1 MSKSYEEALAEL
13 DFVQTPE
20 QFSALVDQLSVTAQG
35 AVTVL
40 YSGGY
45 LFPKDDKEGFMS
57 GTSIIAAMVENGDDV
72 RVVDKSDAGR
82 FLNSKRNPKLIGALT
97 RIFNEP
103 LVKGGKA
110 QLFMNGHIIN
120 GKRQRDGIWDRVS
133 EKFVRDTTGHVL
145 TVTGA
150 AALDRIFA
158 QTELPAL
165 LETSG
170 IESVDG
176 IPIEFLRKLDN
187 SSPRMNGVPLKVF
200 NVLKAQSEYRA
211 GRLLIAI
218 DQSGA
223 PLGNIDP
230 PFVDT
235 RLFFEDIPGLDGHS
249 PSVESP
255 MVSLAEF
262 WNIQGIKDNREGIE
276 TLRQINADLTNAAN
290 IWLRMQDTLRH
301 QQTLKQLKVLG
312 AGAVVFDF
320 VFAAQEA
327 KILFD
332 AGNSAKANRLLAEWF
347 VKVSAGT
354 LSAELT
360 FMALAATAASGPF
373 AALMVGMLTLL
384 AASTGSELA
393 GNGFNWLADHL
404 LPWSDD
410 FINRLKSGMD
420 SLPIPPQPRIDPII
434 LDLNG
439 DGISTLSLTSGLRYF
454 DHDASGF
461 AERTSWMMPEDGL
474 LVHDLNLDRN
484 INTGRELFGNHT
496 LRPDGSLASDGFAV
510 LRDLDSN
517 KDGRLN
523 ELDLAW
529 RQLQVWKDSNGNTIV
544 DPGELLKLSE
554 AGVLFLNLNST
565 ASTFVDSG
573 ENQHRLVGSFATL
586 QGQERSMV
594 DVWFAVD
601 HARSAP
607 LAELVIDPEIR
618 SLPWLAGLGNVPD
631 LHLAMAMDVSGQLQ
645 ITVRQWIQSNSI
657 ERRALLDSLIFRWA
671 GAEIVDRTKPYVYRT
686 DARKFLAV
694 ERFLGQSIP
703 PNAWSELSAQQLLGL
718 YDLLRDQIDQRLSYQ
733 ADLSPFFAA
742 LRLRWDSVR
751 GRVELDER
759 YLFDSLRALPQNS
772 SSFPRPSM
780 LHKRLK
786 EFGFDFSSLDVSNQL
801 TRWCLPLDYG
811 NLSYIALVFADQWL
825 RGSVLAD
832 YLQGAVN
839 QAGFVEGLDG
849 NDTLLGAGANDTL
862 IGGTGNDLISGG
874 PGTNLY
880 LFSPGDGSDVLL
892 LSRNFTGPVSDI
904 IAFISGIQST
914 DLRLSIDSVFGDLLI
929 QVGRGSDRILVKKYR
944 SFIAA
949 CASNASVLTLMFS
962 DGTEWHDHEILLR
975 SFIGTAANDDLLGSC
990 RADLLNGLEGDD
1002 TLSGMDG
1009 SDTLEGGLGN
1019 DILIGGSG
1027 LNYYVYSLGGGC
1039 DVIWNEA
1046 LTRDDYNVIAFG
1058 PGIVDSMVSLSNDTD
1073 DLIVATDSEGNGLRV
1088 VGHFYNDCTHHRH
1101 LDEIRF
1107 ADGRVWDL
1115 PAIMALALQG
1125 SDRPQVIHGYAS
1137 DDLIHAAAGDDIVG
1151 GAAGNDQI
1159 FGDLGND
1166 TLSGDWGDDTL
1177 DGGDG
1182 SDLLFG
1188 GPGANLIFGGD
1199 GDDHFVSGGL
1209 DSFDTMFGGD
1219 GIDRFLTSLASEW
1232 IDAGPGNDVIADYGG
1247 DDWFDGGAGDD
1258 YIKFGPGRDT
1268 ISGGVGNDFYVFPAG
1283 SGLDLLLP
1291 DYDLSIRKQNLLQ
1304 IPGIPWQALRLAR
1317 IGSDLSVA
1325 IGNGQDRLL
1334 VCDFFREN
1342 TPYNPWNPVQVLRLD
1357 GSIPWSINVILAH
1370 VPGVILGGAS
1380 ADLLVGTPFDDLMLG
1395 QAGNDTLVACGGSDL
1410 MDGEAGV
1417 DLVSYADWRSPLMLN
1432 LSLQTPQDT
1441 LSAGRVTIR
1450 AVENLLAGSSAD
1462 LLIGNL
1468 ANNCLDGAAGD
1479 DTLDG
1484 GAGSDTLI
1492 GGANGPFGDTV
1503 TYAATA
1509 AAVTVNLAITVSQ
1522 RTGSSGNDLL
1532 IGLEHLVG
1540 SSFNDTL
1547 TGDAQSNQIAGGAGN
1562 DVIRGG
1568 MGADSLSGGA
1578 GNDRFVFGTPAEA
1591 GLGLPG
1597 VGSTGM
1603 GSIGRD
1609 RITDFQLGDRIDLAL
1624 IDANPTLIGNQV
1636 FSFIGLAPFS
1646 ALGQVRALSSNG
1658 SVLLEGNCL
1667 GTLDPDFQIEIA
1679 GLTSLPATALI
1690 L

>member
-187 SSPRMNGVPLKVF
+187 SSPRMDGVPLKVF

-249 PSVESP
+249 PSVDAP

-276 TLRQINADLTNAAN
+276 TLRQINADLSNAAN
-290 IWLRMQDTLRH
+290 IWLRMQDTVRH
-301 QQTLKQLKVLG
+301 QEALKQLKILG

-320 VFAAQEA
+320 VLAAQEA

-332 AGNSAKANRLLAEWF
+332 DGNPAKANRLLMEWL

-360 FMALAATAASGPF
+360 LMALGATAASGPL
-373 AALMVGMLTLL
+373 AALVVVMLTLL
-384 AASTGSELA
+384 AASTGSEIA
-393 GNGFNWLADHL
+393 GNGFSWLVDHL

-410 FINRLKSGMD
+410 LINRLKMGLN
-420 SLPIPPQPRIDPII
+420 SLPIPSQPRVDPII

-439 DGISTLSLTSGLRYF
+439 DGISTHSLTAGSLYF

-461 AERTSWMMPEDGL
+461 AELTSWMMPGDGL
-474 LVHDLNLDRN
+474 LVQDLNLDGK
-484 INTGRELFGNHT
+484 IVTGRELFGNHT
-496 LRPDGSLASDGFAV
+496 LRANGSLASDGFEA
-510 LRDLDSN
+510 LRDLDNN

-523 ELDLAW
+523 EFDLAW
-529 RQLQVWKDSNGNTIV
+529 KQLQVWKDNNSNASV
-544 DPGELLKLSE
+544 DPGELISLSE
-554 AGVLFLNLNST
+554 AGVSSLNLNSIT
-565 ASTFVDSG
+565 SPFVDSG
-573 ENQHRLVGSFATL
+573 GNQHRLIGSFVTS
-586 QGQERSMV
+586 QGKEHSMV
-594 DVWFAVD
+594 DVWLAVD
-601 HARSAP
+601 HTRSAS
-607 LAELVIDPEIR
+607 LLDIMIDPAIR
-618 SLPWLAGLGNVPD
+618 SLPWVSGLGNVPD
-631 LHLAMAMDVSGQLQ
+631 LHLAMAMDISGQLQ
-645 ITVRQWIQSNSI
+645 ISVRQWIQSNSM
-657 ERRALLDSLIFRWA
+657 ERRALLDALIFRWA
-671 GAEIVDRTKPYVYRT
+671 GAEIVDRSKPYFYRS
-686 DARKFLAV
+686 DAQKFLVV
-694 ERFLGQSIP
+694 ERFLGQSIT
-703 PNAWSELSAQQLLGL
+703 PNAWSELAAHQLLGL
-718 YDLLRDQIDQRLSYQ
+718 YDLLRDQIDQRLAYQ
-733 ADLSPFFAA
+733 ADLSPFFTA
-742 LRLRWDSVR
+742 LRLRWNSVL
-751 GRVELDER
+751 GRAELDEP
-759 YLFDSLRALPQNS
+759 YLFDSLRSQSKNTS
-772 SSFPRPSM
+772 ISPRPSM
-780 LHKRLK
+780 LPRRLK
-786 EFGFDFSSLDVSNQL
+786 EFGFDVSTLDAVNHL
-801 TRWCLPLDYG
+801 ARWCLSLDYSE
-811 NLSYIALVFADQWL
+811 LRSIALTFADQWL
-825 RGSVLAD
+825 RGSVLD
-832 YLQGAVN
+832 DGLWGAVD
-839 QAGFVEGLDG
+839 QAGFMEGLDG

-862 IGGTGNDLISGG
+862 IGGPGNDLISGG
-874 PGTNLY
+874 SGKNLY
-880 LFSPGDGSDVLL
+880 LFSPGDGSDILR
-892 LSRNFTGPVSDI
+892 LSRDSSAPVTDV
-904 IAFISGIQST
+904 IAFLAGVQSA
-914 DLRLSIDSVFGDLLI
+914 DIRLSIDSVYGDLLI
-929 QVGRGSDRILVKKYR
+929 QVGRAMDRILVKNYR
-944 SFIAA
+944 SMVAA
-949 CASNASVLTLMFS
+949 CSPNSSVLEIMFG
-962 DGTEWHDHEILLR
+962 DGVEWRDHEILLR
-975 SFIGTAANDDLLGSC
+975 SFLGTSASDDLLGSC
-990 RADLLNGLEGDD
+990 RADLMYGLEGDD
-1002 TLSGMDG
+1002 NLSGMDG

-1019 DILIGGSG
+1019 DILAGGSG
-1027 LNYYVYSLGGGC
+1027 INNYIYSLGDGR

-1046 LTRDDYNVIAFG
+1046 LGGDDSNVITFG
-1058 PGIVDSMVSLSNDTD
+1058 AGIVDSMISLSNDSD
-1073 DLIVATDSEGNGLRV
+1073 DLIVATDREGSGLRV
-1088 VGHFYNDCTHHRH
+1088 VGHFYNDCAHFRH

-1107 ADGRVWDL
+1107 ADGRVWSL
-1115 PAIMALALQG
+1115 PTIMALALQG
-1125 SDRPQVIHGYAS
+1125 TDLPQVIHGYAT
-1137 DDLIHAAAGDDIVG
+1137 DDLINAAAGDDSVQ
-1151 GAAGNDQI
+1151 GAAGNDRL
-1159 FGDLGND
+1159 FGDLGQD
-1166 TLSGDWGDDTL
+1166 TLSGDLGDDTL

-1188 GPGANLIFGGD
+1188 GPGANLFFGGS
-1199 GDDHFVSGGL
+1199 GDDHFISGGL
-1209 DSFDTMFGGD
+1209 DSLDTMFGGD
-1219 GIDRFLTSLASEW
+1219 GMDRFLTGLSSEW
-1232 IDAGPGNDVIADYGG
+1232 IDAGPGNDEISDYGG
-1247 DDWFDGGAGDD
+1247 DDWLDGGAGDD
-1258 YIKFGPGRDT
+1258 YIKFGPGTDT
-1268 ISGGVGNDFYVFPAG
+1268 IAGGSGNDTYVFPVG

-1291 DYDLSIRKQNLLQ
+1291 DYDLSTRKQNLLR
-1304 IPGIPWQALRLAR
+1304 IPGVPLQALSLNR
-1317 IGSDLSVA
+1317 IGSELSIA
-1325 IGNGQDRLL
+1325 IGDGRDRLL

-1342 TPYNPWNPVQVLRLD
+1342 TPYNPWNPLQGLRFD
-1357 GSIPWSINVILAH
+1357 GSVSWSINAILAH
-1370 VPGVILGGAS
+1370 VPGVILGGSS
-1380 ADLLVGTPFDDLMLG
+1380 ADLLVGTPYDDLMLG
-1395 QAGNDTLVACGGSDL
+1395 QAGNDTLVAGGGSDL
-1410 MDGEAGV
+1410 IDGEAGL
-1417 DLVSYADWRSPLMLN
+1417 DLVSYAGWRSPLILN

-1450 AVENLLAGSSAD
+1450 AVENLLGGIGAD
-1462 LLIGNL
+1462 LLIGDL

-1492 GGANGPFGDTV
+1492 GGANGPLGDTV

-1509 AAVTVNLAITVSQ
+1509 AAVTVNLATTVSQ
-1522 RTGSSGNDLL
+1522 RTGGSGNDLL
-1532 IGLEHLVG
+1532 TGFENLVG

-1547 TGDAQSNQIAGGAGN
+1547 TGDAQSNQIVGGAGN

-1568 MGADSLSGGA
+1568 TGSDTLSGGA

-1597 VGSTGM
+1597 VGGTGF
-1603 GSIGRD
+1603 GSMGRD

-1624 IDANPTLIGNQV
+1624 IDANPTLMGNQV